1 MYSVHLY
8 FPPVQATERTDI
20 YHPRM
25 SENQLSKFEDGV
37 YGLILTVLLLLFDR
51 LLVTKKLELFETYWW
66 LPITVSNSNI
76 PEP

>member
-1 MYSVHLY
+1 
-8 FPPVQATERTDI
+8 
-20 YHPRM
+20 M